1 MIERERKAH
10 LMNDRI
16 CQQSAAHR
24 GYDPEFPFS
33 GYRALPSISYRRWH
47 QVLLY
52 CAEAGICPHYDSE
65 GPVRRI
71 QQLLLNLGTA
81 NGSVYY
87 DATGRVLE
95 IKCCIFMNVI
105 GFERLYALL
114 NSFPG
119 YGLNYFVSP
128 MNLD

>member
-1 MIERERKAH
+1 
-10 LMNDRI
+10 MNNRL

-33 GYRALPSISYRRWH
+33 GYRALPSIFYGRWH

-52 CAEAGICPHYDSE
+52 CAEADTPRHYNSE
-65 GPVRRI
+65 ETVRRV

-87 DATGRVLE
+87 DDMGRVLE

-105 GFERLYALL
+105 GFERLYTLL
-114 NSFPG
+114 DAFPS

-128 MNLD
+128 MHLD

>member
-1 MIERERKAH
+1 
-10 LMNDRI
+10 MNDRI
-16 CQQSAAHR
+16 FQQGAKYR

-52 CAEAGICPHYDSE
+52 CAEAEIPRDYDSHAA
-65 GPVRRI
+65 VRRA

-87 DATGRVLE
+87 DGTGRVLE

-114 NSFPG
+114 DAFPG